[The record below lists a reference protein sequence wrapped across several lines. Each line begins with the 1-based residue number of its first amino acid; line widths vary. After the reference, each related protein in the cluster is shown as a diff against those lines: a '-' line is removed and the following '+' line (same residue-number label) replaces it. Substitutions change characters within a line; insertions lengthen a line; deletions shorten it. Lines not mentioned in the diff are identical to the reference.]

1 MCRGR
6 AACGKKTRSGRGKTG
21 TVPRTI
27 RLSRALACASII
39 RPPPPHPVY
48 PAGRRDRRIVSAA
61 RVMILCLFGREEPM
75 GQYRR
80 HVFVCTHGEY
90 CPFDGS
96 AEVHRLLKEAVS
108 ARGLKTEIR
117 VNKAGCFNQC
127 GNGPMVVIYPDD
139 VWYGQVTPEKVSRIV
154 EEHLAGGR

>member
-1 MCRGR
+1 
-6 AACGKKTRSGRGKTG
+6 
-21 TVPRTI
+21 
-27 RLSRALACASII
+27 
-39 RPPPPHPVY
+39 
-48 PAGRRDRRIVSAA
+48 
-61 RVMILCLFGREEPM
+61 M

-96 AEVHRLLKEAVS
+96 AEVHRVLKEGVA

-127 GNGPMVVIYPDD
+127 GNGPMVVVYPENI
-139 VWYGQVTPEKVSRIV
+139 WYGKVTPEKARRIV
-154 EEHLAGGR
+154 DEHLAGGRAAEDLVYTAPPGPNKSPARMAEIHAARAGAGPGPSRKD

>member
-1 MCRGR
+1 
-6 AACGKKTRSGRGKTG
+6 
-21 TVPRTI
+21 
-27 RLSRALACASII
+27 
-39 RPPPPHPVY
+39 
-48 PAGRRDRRIVSAA
+48 
-61 RVMILCLFGREEPM
+61 M

-139 VWYGQVTPEKVSRIV
+139 VWYGQVTPEKAQRIV
-154 EEHLAGGR
+154 EEHLAGGRVAADLVYTAPPGPHKNPARMAEIQKARAAGPPPVTGPEEPR

>member
-1 MCRGR
+1 
-6 AACGKKTRSGRGKTG
+6 
-21 TVPRTI
+21 
-27 RLSRALACASII
+27 
-39 RPPPPHPVY
+39 
-48 PAGRRDRRIVSAA
+48 
-61 RVMILCLFGREEPM
+61 M
-75 GQYRR
+75 GQYRH

-139 VWYGQVTPEKVSRIV
+139 VWYGQVTPEKAQRIV
-154 EEHLAGGR
+154 EEHLAGGRVARDLVYVAPPGAHKNPARMAEIQKARAAGPLPPAGTEEPR